1 MSQNIRIVVKPPE
14 VSEPTSISLKIVE
27 FGNPASPEVHSAIDD
42 GEVAIKRYEDTPE
55 EWVFNSDNTSY
66 LPRKVLKIN
75 VPSHP
80 ILGIV
85 VYNLTQNCP
94 VR

>member
-1 MSQNIRIVVKPPE
+1 M
-14 VSEPTSISLKIVE
+14 EPTMSRGDYVVCE
-27 FGNPASPEVHSAIDD
+27 YHRTPREVGQVVIMADFSTIDA

>member
-1 MSQNIRIVVKPPE
+1 M
-14 VSEPTSISLKIVE
+14 EPTMSRRDYVVCE
-27 FGNPASPEVHSAIDD
+27 YHRTPREVGQVVIMADFSAIDD
-42 GEVAIKRYEDTPE
+42 GEVAIKRYEDAPE
-55 EWVFNSDNTSY
+55 EWIFNSDNTSY